1 MSDKLL
7 NTVREMHCSLEANGI
22 MLDLMSSSPDF
33 YAYAHRRKEFPMKEL
48 HTHSWY
54 ELFYVTEGAIHI
66 FFEDG
71 TRISA
76 KKGEMIFVA
85 PGVEHFSQID
95 TNEGASRYSFAFFYQ
110 QKKATALSRSLNAF
124 FSFPRYLELT
134 ADEACLTQISFLT
147 RALAE
152 SDEAMAGVSLLS
164 LLLCAEKLVDR
175 EPRSKKHLLDDAKV
189 NRIYKIEYLC
199 ANFFADNLTLSD
211 LADELHLS
219 ERQVERIIKE
229 HYGFGFHALIT
240 SFRMKR
246 AAAFLLQGKSVNF
259 VAEAVGYSSASAFHR
274 AFRATFGLSPNEY
287 QQKNRNTI

>member
-7 NTVREMHCSLEANGI
+7 NTVQEMHCSLEANGI

-33 YAYAHRRKEFPMKEL
+33 YAYAHRRKEFPIKEL

-124 FSFPRYLELT
+124 FNNAL
-134 ADEACLTQISFLT
+134 CLC
-147 RALAE
+147 
-152 SDEAMAGVSLLS
+152 
-164 LLLCAEKLVDR
+164 LCGTDLG
-175 EPRSKKHLLDDAKV
+175 
-189 NRIYKIEYLC
+189 
-199 ANFFADNLTLSD
+199 LSD
-211 LADELHLS
+211 HFAN
-219 ERQVERIIKE
+219 QNTKQN
-229 HYGFGFHALIT
+229 T
-240 SFRMKR
+240 
-246 AAAFLLQGKSVNF
+246 N
-259 VAEAVGYSSASAFHR
+259 
-274 AFRATFGLSPNEY
+274 Y
-287 QQKNRNTI
+287 QCCYTDNNCDP